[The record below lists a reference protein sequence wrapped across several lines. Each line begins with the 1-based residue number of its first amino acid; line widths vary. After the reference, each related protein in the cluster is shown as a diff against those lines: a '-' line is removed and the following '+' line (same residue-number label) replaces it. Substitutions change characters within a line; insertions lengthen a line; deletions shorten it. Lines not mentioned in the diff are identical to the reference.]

1 MLTLLES
8 CPHEVAHL
16 RKELLIAAK
25 HILATDQRS
34 KFVSQMEKLFDEN
47 TLVGS
52 GWTTQVRRMGWN
64 LLHGLRVLLI
74 LSVNVSILLVAG
86 ATI

>member
-1 MLTLLES
+1 MLILLES

-34 KFVSQMEKLFDEN
+34 RFVNQMEKLFDEN

-52 GWTTQVRRMGWN
+52 GWTTQVWARRRGLGDGRWK
-64 LLHGLRVLLI
+64 LLADF
-74 LSVNVSILLVAG
+74 SAEAS
-86 ATI
+86 

>member
-34 KFVSQMEKLFDEN
+34 RFVTQMEKLFDEN

-52 GWTTQVRRMGWN
+52 GWTTQVSTLSQN
-64 LLHGLRVLLI
+64 YHLLNGTYPQT
-74 LSVNVSILLVAG
+74 NP
-86 ATI
+86 